1 MTHPLIDPTDPLERQ
16 HAKLLSIVDVL
27 MRRVEQGTDE
37 SGAAYAQFERAA
49 MLEDQVRARTRELER
64 ALDLLN
70 QSNARLA
77 DANRATEA
85 ARQNLANAIET
96 VQEGFALFD
105 ADDILV
111 LCNSRFG
118 MHMPDVLPALRPGLG
133 FAAYVD
139 LVSRSSALLLPEGE
153 TPRNW
158 ALRRMERHRDTHVI
172 FNVQFRADRWVQ
184 VSEHRTGDG
193 GTVILQTDVTDI
205 IRSEREERGKLLDD
219 QARIVR
225 ATLDH
230 ISQGVCI
237 FDAQARMIG
246 WNARAG
252 ELLAVPRARFRMGL
266 GFDALLERLR
276 ERIVLAEGM
285 SVNALRNWALQSNP
299 RPPLR
304 FEMRRDGGVTPGGA
318 AAGGATGPAAAR
330 GGGVVLDA
338 FAQEMPD
345 RGFVI
350 SFTDVSAERR
360 AIFALSR
367 ANETLEARVSARTL
381 ELEDALAHAERAN
394 STRSRFVAAASHD
407 LLQPLSAAK
416 LFLASMEDEPLA
428 PRGQDALAK
437 ARSALDSVETILDA
451 LLDISRLESGRLSVR
466 IEPVAL
472 APLLQR
478 LATEFAPS
486 AAEKG
491 LRLRI
496 RTTDAVVLSDA
507 TYLRRILQN
516 LIGNALRYTSAGSV
530 LVGVRPARDQRIRV
544 DVIDTGPGIP
554 PEEHENV
561 FREFHRL
568 NARASATE
576 GLGLGL
582 AIVERAAALLGHA
595 VTLESTPGR
604 GTRFTLLV
612 QRATLPNPALPN
624 PALPNPALPR
634 PDTAQNVTAIPARA
648 ALRSD
653 LLGLLVEHDPALR
666 RALAHLLEG
675 WGISMLDA
683 PDATEARDLL
693 EEIDIRPDFLLI
705 DEHLGHGEDGLSLA
719 TALIKRLGPIPTR
732 LLSAERSAGLRQ
744 QAAAL
749 GLGILYKPI
758 DTRIL
763 ERFIVTL
770 GPASR
775 QPGN

>member
-153 TPRNW
+153 TPRDW

-205 IRSEREERGKLLDD
+205 IRTEREERGKLLDD

-304 FEMRRDGGVTPGGA
+304 FEMRRDGGVTPGA
-318 AAGGATGPAAAR
+318 VAGGPSGLAAAR

-360 AIFALSR
+360 AIVALSR

-516 LIGNALRYTSAGSV
+516 LIGNALRYTSEGSV
-530 LVGVRPARDQRIRV
+530 LVGVRPASEHRIRV

-554 PEEHENV
+554 PEEHENI

-595 VTLESTPGR
+595 VTLDSTPGR

-612 QRATLPNPALPN
+612 QRASLSDPALPPSGAAHAAPHPAR
-624 PALPNPALPR
+624 PALRN
-634 PDTAQNVTAIPARA
+634 
-648 ALRSD
+648 D

-683 PDATEARDLL
+683 PDAAEARDLL
-693 EEIDIRPDFLLI
+693 EEIDIRPDFMLI
-705 DEHLGHGEDGLSLA
+705 DEHLGSGEDGLSLA
-719 TALIKRLGPIPTR
+719 TALIERLGPIPTR

-775 QPGN
+775 QPAK